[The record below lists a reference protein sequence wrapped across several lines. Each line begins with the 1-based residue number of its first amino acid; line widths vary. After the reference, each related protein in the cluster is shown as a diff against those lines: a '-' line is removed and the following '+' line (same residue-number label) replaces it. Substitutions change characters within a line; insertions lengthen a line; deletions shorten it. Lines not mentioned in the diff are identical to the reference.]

1 METETGRGYTS
12 RRSCRNHN
20 ETRQTHA
27 IHAVTDGD
35 SVKHDGR
42 DGTESGEEIET
53 SAPVTSGA
61 AGTSRNQNV
70 VYVMPHDWTSV
81 AQFLAPVV
89 QRIDDTATEL
99 QILVITS
106 NHELAAVV
114 SAAAARLVEGR
125 DVSVVAATSA
135 RRTARLLKLRPSQL
149 IAGAPDTLVELVRG
163 AALKL
168 DTVKV
173 VCIAWADELVAR
185 GELGDLE
192 TVMTEVPKEAA
203 RTVVTAEL
211 TPAVEETLERYARR
225 ARRVVA
231 PTAETD
237 LPVNVEYVTVSPHT
251 RLNVL
256 RRLLDELDPHSAM
269 TFARDGESEA
279 QVRDLF
285 RALGYGGPDAPVT
298 VGLAAPPGTD
308 VVVLFDMPA
317 TREELREAASAA
329 RRAIAL
335 VQPSQFAS
343 LRLLAAGGSLTPIT
357 LPESGTRARDRD
369 GRVRA
374 ELRAVL
380 ESGEFGR
387 ELLSLEPLLDRFD
400 GIEIAAAALQLLE
413 RERAARASAPA
424 AKATPGGAPSR
435 EREVGPVVRLFV
447 NVGARDN
454 VRPGDL
460 VGAIANEAGI
470 TSNEVGKIDVRESHS
485 VVEVAAAVADTVIQ
499 RVTGTP
505 IRGRRAVVR
514 LDEGGAKREAG
525 SRNVERGSGSRGGGA
540 RRGERTDRGAR
551 PRSGGRSREDDHSRR
566 PESRFP
572 RRSSRN
578 EDRE

>member
-1 METETGRGYTS
+1 VR
-12 RRSCRNHN
+12 
-20 ETRQTHA
+20 
-27 IHAVTDGD
+27 
-35 SVKHDGR
+35 HDGR
-42 DGTESGEEIET
+42 ERTGSGEESET
-53 SAPVTSGA
+53 SAPVTSGT

-106 NHELAAVV
+106 NHELAAAV

-135 RRTARLLKLRPSQL
+135 RRTVRLLKLRPSQL
-149 IAGAPDTLVELVRG
+149 IAGAPDTLVELLRG

-192 TVMTEVPKEAA
+192 TVMTEVPKDAA

-237 LPVNVEYVTVSPHT
+237 LPVNVEYVTVSPQT
-251 RLNVL
+251 KLTVL
-256 RRLLDELDPHSAM
+256 RRLLDELDPQSAM
-269 TFARDGESEA
+269 TFARNPESES

-285 RALGYGGPDAPVT
+285 RALGYGGSESPMT

-308 VVVLFDMPA
+308 LVVLFDMPA

-329 RRAIAL
+329 RRSIAL

-357 LPESGTRARDRD
+357 LPESGTRARDRA

-413 RERAARASAPA
+413 RERVARATTAKTAPGA
-424 AKATPGGAPSR
+424 APSR

-470 TSNEVGKIDVRESHS
+470 TSGEVGKIDVRESHS

-514 LDEGGAKREAG
+514 LDEGGTKREGG
-525 SRNVERGSGSRGGGA
+525 SRKVEGGGRSREGGA
-540 RRGERTDRGAR
+540 RRGERTDRGSR
-551 PRSGGRSREDDHSRR
+551 PRSGGRAREDDSRPRDQSRR
-566 PESRFP
+566 PSSRFP
-572 RRSSRN
+572 RPSSRN

>member
-1 METETGRGYTS
+1 M
-12 RRSCRNHN
+12 
-20 ETRQTHA
+20 
-27 IHAVTDGD
+27 
-35 SVKHDGR
+35 KHDGR
-42 DGTESGEEIET
+42 EGTESGEESEA

-89 QRIDDTATEL
+89 QRIDESTAAL

-106 NHELAAVV
+106 NDELSAVV
-114 SAAAARLVEGR
+114 SAAAVRLVDER
-125 DVSVVAATSA
+125 DVSIVAATA
-135 RRTARLLKLRPSQL
+135 PRRTARLLKLRPPQL
-149 IAGAPDTLVELVRG
+149 IAGAPDTLVELLRS

-168 DTVKV
+168 DTVRI

-185 GELGDLE
+185 GELADLE
-192 TVMTEVPKEAA
+192 TVMTEVPKDAA

-211 TPAVEETLERYARR
+211 TPAVEEALERYARR

-231 PTAETD
+231 PVAETD
-237 LPVNVEYVTVSPHT
+237 LPVNIEYVTVSPHT
-251 RLNVL
+251 KLTVL
-256 RRLLDELDPHSAM
+256 RRLLDELDPQSAM
-269 TFARDGESEA
+269 TFARNANSEA

-285 RALGYGGPDAPVT
+285 RALGYGGSESPMS

-308 VVVLFDMPA
+308 LVVLFDMPA
-317 TREELREAASAA
+317 TREELREAASVA
-329 RRAIAL
+329 RRTIAL
-335 VQPSQFAS
+335 VQPSQFPS
-343 LRLLAAGGSLTPIT
+343 LRLLAAGGSLTPVT

-369 GRVRA
+369 GRVRT

-413 RERAARASAPA
+413 RERAARTSA
-424 AKATPGGAPSR
+424 AKAAPSGAPSR

-514 LDEGGAKREAG
+514 LDEGGAKREGG
-525 SRNVERGSGSRGGGA
+525 SRKVEGGSGGRGGAA
-540 RRGERTDRGAR
+540 RRGERTDRGSR
-551 PRSGGRSREDDHSRR
+551 PRSEGRQREDDHSRR
-566 PESRFP
+566 PSSRFP

>member
-1 METETGRGYTS
+1 M
-12 RRSCRNHN
+12 
-20 ETRQTHA
+20 
-27 IHAVTDGD
+27 
-35 SVKHDGR
+35 KHDGE
-42 DGTESGEEIET
+42 ESET
-53 SAPVTSGA
+53 SVPVTSGA
-61 AGTSRNQNV
+61 QGTSRNQNV

-81 AQFLAPVV
+81 AQFLAPIV
-89 QRIDDTATEL
+89 QRIDESAAEL

-114 SAAAARLVEGR
+114 TAAAARLVEGR
-125 DVSVVAATSA
+125 DVPVVAATSA
-135 RRTARLLKLRPSQL
+135 RRTARLLKIRPSQL
-149 IAGAPDTLVELVRG
+149 IAGAPETLVELLRS

-168 DTVKV
+168 DTVRV

-185 GELGDLE
+185 GELADLE

-231 PTAETD
+231 PVTETD
-237 LPVNVEYVTVSPHT
+237 LPVNIEYVTVSPQT
-251 RLNVL
+251 KLTML
-256 RRLLDELDPHSAM
+256 RRLLDELDPQSAM
-269 TFARDGESEA
+269 TFARNTESETH
-279 QVRDLF
+279 VRDLF
-285 RALGYGGPDAPVT
+285 RALGYGGSESPMT

-357 LPESGTRARDRD
+357 LPESGARARDRD
-369 GRVRA
+369 GRVRS

-413 RERAARASAPA
+413 RERAARASA
-424 AKATPGGAPSR
+424 AKAAPSTAPSR

-514 LDEGGAKREAG
+514 LDEGGAKREG
-525 SRNVERGSGSRGGGA
+525 GGRKVERAGGSRGGGA
-540 RRGERTDRGAR
+540 RRGERTDRGSR
-551 PRSGGRSREDDHSRR
+551 PRSEGRQREDDHSRR
-566 PESRFP
+566 PSSRFP
-572 RRSSRN
+572 RPSSRN

>member
-89 QRIDDTATEL
+89 QRIDESTTAL
-99 QILVITS
+99 QVLVITS
-106 NHELAAVV
+106 NDELPAVV
-114 SAAAARLVEGR
+114 SAAAVRLVEGR
-125 DVSVVAATSA
+125 DVSVVAATSP
-135 RRTARLLKLRPSQL
+135 RRTARLLKFRPSQL
-149 IAGAPDTLVELVRG
+149 IAGAPDTLVELLRG

-168 DTVKV
+168 DTVKI

-185 GELGDLE
+185 GELADLE

-203 RTVVTAEL
+203 RTVVTSEL

-231 PTAETD
+231 PVAETE
-237 LPVNVEYVTVSPHT
+237 LPVNLEYVTVSPQT
-251 RLNVL
+251 KLTVL
-256 RRLLDELDPHSAM
+256 RRLLDELDPQSAM
-269 TFARDGESEA
+269 TFARNTESET
-279 QVRDLF
+279 QLRDLF
-285 RALGYGGPDAPVT
+285 RALGYGGSESPMA

-369 GRVRA
+369 GRVRT

-387 ELLSLEPLLDRFD
+387 ELLSLEPLLDRCD

-413 RERAARASAPA
+413 RERAARASASV
-424 AKATPGGAPSR
+424 AKAAPGGAPSR
-435 EREVGPVVRLFV
+435 ERDVGPVVRLFV

-514 LDEGGAKREAG
+514 LDEGGGAKREAG

-540 RRGERTDRGAR
+540 RRGERTDR
-551 PRSGGRSREDDHSRR
+551 
-566 PESRFP
+566 
-572 RRSSRN
+572 
-578 EDRE
+578 